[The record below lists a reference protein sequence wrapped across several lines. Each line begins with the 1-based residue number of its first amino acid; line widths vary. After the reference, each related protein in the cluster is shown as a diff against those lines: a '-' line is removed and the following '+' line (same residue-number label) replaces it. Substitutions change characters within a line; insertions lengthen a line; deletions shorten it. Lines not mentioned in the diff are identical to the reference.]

1 MPQIRFESQA
11 HIFGIAIKQV
21 ETAQYWL
28 RQAILKNDDRL
39 LTNAT
44 LALHF
49 VYKHATQKDLTPTL
63 DVFFAVTK
71 ISRYLMTKNKRYLL
85 DALRDLDHAR
95 QRLFDLMQ
103 FARLHRLAPTPGDL
117 PSWKGGF
124 YFNYNLFAK
133 DLLTAAWVA
142 TYLYFLLA
150 PIAKAPAALRAI
162 FLRRQAIAEAERLM
176 QEFGPVIR
184 REVPHLWRQV
194 IELVREIKGLKPP
207 P

>member
-39 LTNAT
+39 ISLAT

-71 ISRYLMTKNKRYLL
+71 ISRYLLTKDKRYLL

-95 QRLFDLMQ
+95 DRLYDLMQ

-117 PSWKGGF
+117 PSWKGGL
-124 YFNYNLFAK
+124 YFNYNLLAQ
-133 DLLTAAWVA
+133 DLITAAWVA
-142 TYLYFLLA
+142 YYLLFLLL
-150 PIAKAPAALRAI
+150 PIAKAPAAIRAI

-176 QEFGPVIR
+176 QQFGPVIR
-184 REVPHLWRQV
+184 REVPHLWKQIV
-194 IELVREIKGLKPP
+194 DLVRQIKGLPP
-207 P
+207 QP